1 MNVNIPPPP
10 APPPSVCH
18 NENQRNNIFWWRN
31 AMNVNIPPSVCH
43 NEDQRNN
50 IFWWRNIQGTFTSPA
65 YVYQRERLKVPP
77 CSGEPQASPLK
88 PYNYS
93 SAASFSFNSLA
104 TRRMSA
110 AKPQS
115 ATMRWTSAPG
125 LAWKMRHDGHDVLL
139 CSAVGLTPVSSNKI
153 MQPLECHAYEGKLE
167 TTNLSLNVLI
177 SKSKQYQCC
186 TELPPNFAQ
195 RTIQNHSGALSHSQ
209 HLKLQSLSCL
219 SMSISS
225 HDQLNRTSNRLTT
238 KRKRKAHAK
247 TSLTADCFT
256 SYWRVA
262 ISNLFSDLIS
272 GLLSSV
278 SIAAHHVDPTTSTH
292 QVFAHLRCKVSSKGC
307 QGQGS
312 AWKTI
317 VLSWRLQQ

>member
-1 MNVNIPPPP
+1 MNVCSWVGVEDASWRPWRPVVFCRGVN
-10 APPPSVCH
+10 PSLKQQNH
-18 NENQRNNIFWWRN
+18 
-31 AMNVNIPPSVCH
+31 A
-43 NEDQRNN
+43 
-50 IFWWRNIQGTFTSPA
+50 TFGMP
-65 YVYQRERLKVPP
+65 RLW
-77 CSGEPQASPLK
+77 GE
-88 PYNYS
+88 
-93 SAASFSFNSLA
+93 
-104 TRRMSA
+104 T
-110 AKPQS
+110 
-115 ATMRWTSAPG
+115 W
-125 LAWKMRHDGHDVLL
+125 
-139 CSAVGLTPVSSNKI
+139 
-153 MQPLECHAYEGKLE
+153 